1 MPDNRSFIPCGRLT
15 GLAECPGQIDPA
27 TIQVDTI
34 QFGRASSS
42 TAGRVG
48 DQLITLDVQC
58 PVCHKKW
65 TTGVQLGDLTELEP
79 EET

>member
-15 GLAECPGQIDPA
+15 GLTECPGQINPA
-27 TIQVDTI
+27 TIKVDTVH
-34 QFGRASSS
+34 FGQ
-42 TAGRVG
+42 GP

-58 PVCHKKW
+58 PVCHTKW
-65 TTGVQLGDLTELEP
+65 TTGVELTHLTELEP